1 MNKIKYIISLLFILL
16 ISACNQDSTINNTPN
31 KKVKV
36 TFNVS
41 MDSKISDFAMRSNTE
56 GIKHLDY
63 YAKYNNEYISQITQ
77 SNSNSDFG
85 NITDEL
91 PVGTCTIYFIGHNS
105 TECNLNQ
112 ENNIITFDKISDTFI
127 YSKDIEVKEEGAY
140 INPIVLERAVGK
152 LEIIG
157 EDAIPN
163 NAKRIVFSLTN
174 HYSSYSLVSNQAMG
188 DKTTTTREWEYA
200 SNNIGKENVSY
211 SIYSFISD
219 LPNISYLSITS
230 YDLLNNII
238 KEINIPNIQ
247 LYKNKI
253 VRYTGKLFT
262 PDTTENSFNISIDK
276 EWDGIID
283 YLF

>member
-1 MNKIKYIISLLFILL
+1 MNKIKYIISLLFILVT
-16 ISACNQDSTINNTPN
+16 ACNQDSTISNIPN

-41 MDSKISDFAMRSNTE
+41 MDSKIIDFAMRSNTD
-56 GIKHLDY
+56 GIKHLNY

-77 SNSNSDFG
+77 LNSDSDFG

-91 PVGTCTIYFIGHNS
+91 PIGTNTIYFIGHNS

-112 ENNIITFDKISDTFI
+112 ENSTITFDKISDTFI
-127 YSKDIEVKEEGAY
+127 YSKDIEVKEEGAN

-174 HYSSYSLVSNQAMG
+174 YYSSYSLVSNQAMG
-188 DKTTTTREWEYA
+188 DKTTTTREWEYT
-200 SNNIGKENVSY
+200 SNNFGKENVSY

-230 YDLLNNII
+230 YDLFNNII

-253 VRYTGKLFT
+253 VKYTGKLFT
-262 PDTTENSFNISIDK
+262 PETTENSFNISIDK
-276 EWDGIID
+276 EWDETID
-283 YLF
+283 IGF